1 MLKSLDLDK
10 KILEA
15 ENNNDTKLLKELYRK
30 KDLLIEID
38 IDKDY
43 YHKRLSDDAVINITG
58 ESGSGKSTLCEEFNN
73 NSNFIV
79 IDTDNY
85 SKELR
90 VIDLDSCK
98 IGANDPSP
106 ARFLTPLSLLN
117 VSNKYKVNNDENCL
131 GHIIADRNSDLYCYC
146 MIILNYLF
154 GKTINKLSIDEFY
167 RCINH
172 LDTIGIDKELVD
184 ILYKIVNNCDNDNP
198 MNYLDS
204 ITEKQII
211 KTRIF

>member
-85 SKELR
+85 SKELIDYFNGDIPDKINDFDKLYLGILECFKNNGKII
-90 VIDLDSCK
+90 VIDS
-98 IGANDPSP
+98 AQF
-106 ARFLTPLSLLN
+106 RN
-117 VSNKYKVNNDENCL
+117 VKDIS
-131 GHIIADRNSDLYCYC
+131 
-146 MIILNYLF
+146 ILKGEIF
-154 GKTINKLSIDEFY
+154 
-167 RCINH
+167 
-172 LDTIGIDKELVD
+172 
-184 ILYKIVNNCDNDNP
+184 ILRTCVNNCYYRCLKRYEEKYPNSSIEHRVEYQNKKKNIYKWYYGLNDFI
-198 MNYLDS
+198 L
-204 ITEKQII
+204 
-211 KTRIF
+211 RIDEV